1 MVSIR
6 EVERVIKNN
15 NGQVQW
21 EMAAKN
27 RLAYNIETLMIMLAD
42 RTEQVRSRNRVTS
55 ENVDV
60 VFMDLL
66 GEITRRGE

>member
-1 MVSIR
+1 
-6 EVERVIKNN
+6 VERVIKNN